1 VFISQ
6 NELAAVSAA
15 GKVAGRKQH
24 GQFNHVQSFPRKV
37 SKLSGKARKD
47 KNGKVVER
55 KIPRQWTVSEI
66 AKEAYRDDDNCR
78 HVKNP
83 LAPILVKGAPVTE
96 LERLCDEVMA
106 YAKQADEKRAVRS
119 DVHVLLGAVYSLPYR
134 PDDYVEYRERCD
146 AFIADALA
154 WHEKTYGRVVS
165 AVMHLDENMVHWHV
179 YTLDPDARNKIPG
192 WKAKREEIKRQ
203 EALGVSKKEA
213 IRQGNFA
220 YKEAMRKLQDEFFI
234 EVGERNGLARYGDR
248 RMRYQPGEA
257 HLKRAEREAHADA
270 LRKAREEEEIT
281 RKKIEEERIETT
293 RKNMQTA
300 VDAFEAEQERRRA
313 EHQAEFV
320 RREKARIKAE
330 VANLLETPEYKKEML
345 LKEQAER
352 IEKMKLV
359 NQNLREELAEKNF
372 LIDRLNEK
380 VDALK
385 KRLREM
391 RNTMRSVISMV
402 RNKFSGAGGKKNE
415 YKR

>member
-1 VFISQ
+1 
-6 NELAAVSAA
+6 
-15 GKVAGRKQH
+15 
-24 GQFNHVQSFPRKV
+24 
-37 SKLSGKARKD
+37 
-47 KNGKVVER
+47 
-55 KIPRQWTVSEI
+55 
-66 AKEAYRDDDNCR
+66 
-78 HVKNP
+78 
-83 LAPILVKGAPVTE
+83 
-96 LERLCDEVMA
+96 
-106 YAKQADEKRAVRS
+106 
-119 DVHVLLGAVYSLPYR
+119 
-134 PDDYVEYRERCD
+134 
-146 AFIADALA
+146 
-154 WHEKTYGRVVS
+154 
-165 AVMHLDENMVHWHV
+165 MHLDENMIHWHV

-300 VDAFEAEQERRRA
+300 VDTFEAEQERRRA